1 LRRNLGRLSLLNK
14 KKNLGINLK
23 NIEIDIFFTL
33 QDHYNYSIFAT
44 IFLIQEFSFFVMRY
58 FLGDTDWSYLYE
70 VVSNKKG

>member
-1 LRRNLGRLSLLNK
+1 MRRNLGRLSLLNK

-44 IFLIQEFSFFVMRY
+44 IFLIQEFSFFRDEV
-58 FLGDTDWSYLYE
+58 FFGLYRL
-70 VVSNKKG
+70 VVFI